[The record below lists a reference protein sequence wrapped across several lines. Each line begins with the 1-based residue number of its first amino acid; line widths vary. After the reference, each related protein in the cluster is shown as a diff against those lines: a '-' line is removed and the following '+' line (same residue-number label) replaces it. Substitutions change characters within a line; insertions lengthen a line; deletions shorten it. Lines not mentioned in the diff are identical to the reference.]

1 MVKRLFLQVVALLL
15 IFTLASC
22 GGDTVYSHA
31 ELVLPLEDEYV
42 ELESVIYD
50 KVYTNET
57 YVITVTRISFEAGMN
72 EGIPETLS
80 LPQFA
85 EYYLEKCSREAN
97 IIKGDIVYCEYYAS
111 EGGEEHFYFES
122 FYRSPYAYFIV
133 LFASHSSIEQEA
145 REDFIEYAKNIKFV
159 Y

>member
-1 MVKRLFLQVVALLL
+1 MILS
-15 IFTLASC
+15 LASC
-22 GGDTVYSHA
+22 GGDTVYSHC

-42 ELESVIYD
+42 ELESAVYD

-97 IIKGDIVYCEYYAS
+97 IIKGEIVYCEYYES
-111 EGGEEHFYFES
+111 EGGVEHFYFES

-133 LFASHSSIEQEA
+133 LFAAHSSIEQEA
-145 REDFIEYAKNIKFV
+145 RNDFIDYAKNIKFV

>member
-1 MVKRLFLQVVALLL
+1 MVKRVLLRLIALVMILS
-15 IFTLASC
+15 LASC
-22 GGDTVYSHA
+22 NSDTVYSHC

-42 ELESVIYD
+42 ELESAVYD

-85 EYYLEKCSREAN
+85 EYYLKKCSREAN
-97 IIKGDIVYCEYYAS
+97 IIKGEIVYCEYYAS
-111 EGGEEHFYFES
+111 EGGVEHFYFES

-133 LFASHSSIEQEA
+133 LFASDSSIEEEA
-145 REDFIEYAKNIKFV
+145 RNDFIEYAKNIKFV